1 MENRTYHE
9 CIGGMDFG
17 ENQDSYE
24 KAPYLQ

>member
-9 CIGGMDFG
+9 CIGGMDFD